1 MFCSVKDNSDVNAPV
16 ISVITIVL
24 NDSSGLS
31 KTIQSVLSQT
41 YRPVEHI
48 VVDGNSQDG
57 TKEVIHRFEEHLAR
71 WVSEPDRGISDAFN
85 KGIKLATGRWI
96 NFMNAGDT
104 YEGTETLE
112 TLAPYFSGQRIV
124 TGFVRFGDTTIPN
137 RALNNEA
144 PLARRALIAH
154 QASFIHR
161 SVFDKIGHYNLDF
174 KSRMDYEFWLRA
186 LSEFEFLFV
195 KQIISD
201 FAPGGNSGRYPDM
214 FYQEEVKAN
223 RMHLMSPLTSNLIAF
238 VRHRCPGGA
247 SIFSYL
253 RRHYPGLLK
262 LWRN

>member
-1 MFCSVKDNSDVNAPV
+1 MRNDSDVDAPM

-24 NDSSGLS
+24 NDRIGLAR
-31 KTIQSVLSQT
+31 TIQSVLSQT
-41 YRPVEHI
+41 YRPFEYI

-57 TKEVIHRFEEHLAR
+57 TKEVIRQFEGYIAR

-154 QASFIHR
+154 QASLIHR
-161 SVFDKIGHYNLDF
+161 SVFNKIGLYNLDF

-186 LSEFEFLFV
+186 LAEFEFLFV
-195 KQIISD
+195 KQVISD

-214 FYQEEVKAN
+214 FYQEEIKAN
-223 RMHLMSPLTSNLIAF
+223 RMHLTSPFTSNLIAF

-253 RRHYPGLLK
+253 RRYYPWLLN
-262 LWRN
+262 LWGD